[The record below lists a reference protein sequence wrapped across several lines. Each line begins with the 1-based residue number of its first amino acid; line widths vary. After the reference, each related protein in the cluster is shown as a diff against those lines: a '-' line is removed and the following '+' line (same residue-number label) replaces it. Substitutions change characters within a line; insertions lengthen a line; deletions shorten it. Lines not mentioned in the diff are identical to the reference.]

1 MNTIKDLLSNT
12 PIDKTDARVLLG
24 HLLEQCLGWPRSA
37 LISRDQEYLPE
48 SLISQWRT
56 LEERRLQG
64 QPVAYLIGKKGFHGI
79 ELMVSPAVLIPR
91 PETELLVDFA
101 IEEIGRRLA
110 HSHESLE
117 LKVLDLGTGSG
128 AIALALA
135 HALRES
141 HQNTLKMEVLGIDA
155 SSEAISLARENARAL
170 DLYPGVQFMQSDW
183 FTELPKGWL
192 GSFDLILS
200 NPPYI
205 DPSDPHLQEG
215 DLRFEPRKA
224 LTDEHDGLQ
233 CIRLIL
239 NQCQDFLKG
248 DGLIAVEHGYDQA
261 EPVRTLMN
269 QVGLSAVESWPD
281 LAGHMRISVGRSVGH
296 MGPKNPITK

>member
-1 MNTIKDLLSNT
+1 VNTLKDLLSNT

-37 LISRDQEYLPE
+37 LVSRDQEHLSK

-64 QPVAYLIGKKGFHGI
+64 QPVAYLIGKKRFHGI

-110 HSHESLE
+110 HSHESVE

-141 HQNTLKMEVLGIDA
+141 HQNTLKIEVIGIDA
-155 SSEAISLARENARAL
+155 SSDAIALACKNAIAL
-170 DLYPGVQFMQSDW
+170 DLHPGVQFMQSDW
-183 FTELPKGWL
+183 YADLPREWL

-205 DPSDPHLQEG
+205 DPSDPHLQAG

-239 NQCQDFLKG
+239 DQCQDFLKG
-248 DGLIAVEHGYDQA
+248 DGLIALEHGYDQA

-269 QVGLSAVESWPD
+269 QVGLSAVESRAD
-281 LAGHMRISVGRSVGH
+281 LAGHMRISIGRSVGR
-296 MGPKNPITK
+296 MDTKNPITK

>member
-1 MNTIKDLLSNT
+1 VNTIKDLLSST
-12 PIDKTDARVLLG
+12 PIDKTDARILLA
-24 HLLEQCLGWPRSA
+24 HLLEQYLGWPRSA
-37 LISRDQEYLPE
+37 LISRDQEHLPE

-64 QPVAYLIGKKGFHGI
+64 QPVSYLIGKKGFHGI
-79 ELMVSPAVLIPR
+79 ELAVSPAVLIPR

-101 IEEIGRRLA
+101 IEEIRRRLA

-135 HALRES
+135 HALRDS
-141 HQNTLKMEVLGIDA
+141 HQNTLKIEVVGIDA
-155 SSEAISLARENARAL
+155 SNDAIALARENARAL
-170 DLYPGVQFMQSDW
+170 DLHTWVQFMQSDW
-183 FTELPKGWL
+183 YAGLPREWL

-205 DPSDPHLQEG
+205 DPRDPHLQAG

-239 NQCQDFLKG
+239 DQCQDFLKG
-248 DGLIAVEHGYDQA
+248 DGLIALEHGYDQA
-261 EPVRTLMN
+261 EPVCALMN
-269 QVGLSAVESWPD
+269 QEGLSAVASRAD
-281 LAGHMRISVGRSVGH
+281 LAGHMRISIGH
-296 MGPKNPITK
+296 KAPKTPITK

>member
-24 HLLEQCLGWPRSA
+24 YLLEQCLGWPRSA
-37 LISRDQEYLPE
+37 LISRDQEHLSE

-56 LEERRLQG
+56 LEEGRLQG

-79 ELMVSPAVLIPR
+79 ELTVSPAVLIPR

-101 IEEIGRRLA
+101 LEEIKRRTT
-110 HSHESLE
+110 HSNHVLN

-141 HQNTLKMEVLGIDA
+141 HQNTLKIEVVGIDA
-155 SSEAISLARENARAL
+155 SSDAISLARENARAL
-170 DLYPGVQFMQSDW
+170 DLHPGVQFMQSDW
-183 FTELPKGWL
+183 FADIPKGWL

-205 DPSDPHLQEG
+205 DPSDPHLQAG

-239 NQCQDFLKG
+239 DQCHDFLKG
-248 DGLIAVEHGYDQA
+248 DGLIALEHGYDQA

-281 LAGHMRISVGRSVGH
+281 LAGHMRISIGRPLH
-296 MGPKNPITK
+296 QIMYFY

>member
-1 MNTIKDLLSNT
+1 VNTIKDLLSST
-12 PIDKTDARVLLG
+12 PIDKTDARILLA
-24 HLLEQCLGWPRSA
+24 HLLEQYLGWPRSA
-37 LISRDQEYLPE
+37 LISRDQEHLPE

-79 ELMVSPAVLIPR
+79 ELAVSPAVLIPR

-101 IEEIGRRLA
+101 IEEIRRRLA

-135 HALRES
+135 HALRDS
-141 HQNTLKMEVLGIDA
+141 HQNTLKIEVVGIDA
-155 SSEAISLARENARAL
+155 SNDAIALARENARAL
-170 DLYPGVQFMQSDW
+170 DLHTWVQFMQSDW
-183 FTELPKGWL
+183 YAGLPREWL

-205 DPSDPHLQEG
+205 DPRDPHLQAG

-239 NQCQDFLKG
+239 DQCQDFLKG
-248 DGLIAVEHGYDQA
+248 DGLIALEHGYDQA
-261 EPVRTLMN
+261 EPVCALMN
-269 QVGLSAVESWPD
+269 QEGLSAVASRAD
-281 LAGHMRISVGRSVGH
+281 LAGHMRISIGH
-296 MGPKNPITK
+296 KAPKTPITK

>member
-1 MNTIKDLLSNT
+1 MLSNT

-24 HLLEQCLGWPRSA
+24 HLLKQCLGWPRSA
-37 LISRDQEYLPE
+37 LVSRDQEHLSE

-79 ELMVSPAVLIPR
+79 ELTVSPAVLIPR

-101 IEEIGRRLA
+101 IEEVGRRLV
-110 HSHESLE
+110 HSHETLG
-117 LKVLDLGTGSG
+117 LKILDLGTGSG

-141 HQNTLKMEVLGIDA
+141 HQNTLNIEVLGIDA
-155 SSEAISLARENARAL
+155 SSDAISLARENARAL
-170 DLYPGVQFMQSDW
+170 DLHTGVQFMQSDW
-183 FTELPKGWL
+183 FADIPKGWL

-215 DLRFEPRKA
+215 DLRFEPRRA

-239 NQCQDFLKG
+239 DQCQAFLKG
-248 DGLIAVEHGYDQA
+248 DGLIALEHGFDQA

-269 QVGLSAVESWPD
+269 QVGLSAVESWLD
-281 LAGHMRISVGRSVGH
+281 LAGHTRISIGRSVCH

>member
-24 HLLEQCLGWPRSA
+24 HLLEQCLDWPRSA
-37 LISRDQEYLPE
+37 LISRDQEHLSE

-79 ELMVSPAVLIPR
+79 ELTVSPAVLIPR

-155 SSEAISLARENARAL
+155 SNEAISLARENARAL

-183 FTELPKGWL
+183 YADIPREWL

-205 DPSDPHLQEG
+205 DPSDPHLQEE
-215 DLRFEPRKA
+215 DLRFEPRIA

-233 CIRLIL
+233 CIRVIL
-239 NQCQDFLKG
+239 DQCQDFLKG
-248 DGLIAVEHGYDQA
+248 DGLIALEHGFNQA

-281 LAGHMRISVGRSVGH
+281 LAGHMRISVGRSVGR